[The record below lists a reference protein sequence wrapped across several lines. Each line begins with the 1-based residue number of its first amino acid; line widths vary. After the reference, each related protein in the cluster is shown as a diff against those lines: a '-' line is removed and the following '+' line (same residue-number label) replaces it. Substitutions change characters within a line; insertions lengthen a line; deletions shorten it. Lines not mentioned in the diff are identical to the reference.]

1 MALESENP
9 GFEGRIWQVLE
20 GMTLGKLQTL
30 REIQLPLLKIRKKS
44 DPPPRG
50 VLLGSWI

>member
-44 DPPPRG
+44 DPPPG
-50 VLLGSWI
+50 GCC